1 MGEERNRIM
10 GDSDAVSFVASTA
23 TAHSEVKPDQNAA
36 AKSMATLRKERDQL
50 DQEIAQ
56 EIAELGA
63 VPKGVRRARRW
74 LDRLVVWG
82 AAAAV
87 AGLIY
92 AIATLVRPPETDRA
106 TSDTELGD
114 EVDSMMD
121 ARRRLMR
128 GGHDNQAKPTRPK

>member
-1 MGEERNRIM
+1 MGDERNRIM
-10 GDSDAVSFVASTA
+10 GDSETVSFVTSAA
-23 TAHSEVKPDQNAA
+23 TASSDVKSHATPA
-36 AKSMATLRKERDQL
+36 AKSMTTLRKERDQL

-74 LDRLVVWG
+74 LDRLVLWG
-82 AAAAV
+82 AAAVV

-92 AIATLVRPPETDRA
+92 AIATLVRPPATDRA

-128 GGHDNQAKPTRPK
+128 GGHDNQAKPSRPK